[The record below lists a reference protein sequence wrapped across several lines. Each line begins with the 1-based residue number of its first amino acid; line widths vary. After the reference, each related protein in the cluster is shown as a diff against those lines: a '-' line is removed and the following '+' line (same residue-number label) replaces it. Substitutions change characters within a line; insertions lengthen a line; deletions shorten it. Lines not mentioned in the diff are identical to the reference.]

1 MNALYLRCGVGT
13 ICFIL
18 VMYILKFLPLTIFF
32 MIFQTA
38 PFLTAVISWLWLRE
52 VITQYE
58 LFAMFG
64 SYLGIAMIGLSQP
77 PSDKDGE
84 ISATNTYTMGILLSL
99 VAAVGLSIVATST
112 RKLKEIHF
120 GVIQF
125 IYATASTLVCLLI
138 VAVQD

>member
-1 MNALYLRCGVGT
+1 
-13 ICFIL
+13 
-18 VMYILKFLPLTIFF
+18 
-32 MIFQTA
+32 MISQTS
-38 PFLTAVISWLWLRE
+38 PFLTAFIAWLWLRE

-77 PSDKDGE
+77 PTDKDGE
-84 ISATNTYTMGILLSL
+84 IAATNTYKIGILLSL
-99 VAAVGLSIVATST
+99 VAAVGMSIIATST

-125 IYATASTLVCLLI
+125 IYATSSTLICLLI
-138 VAVQD
+138 VAIQD